1 MKQPFGNIVLC
12 NMIIGNKKCIKTFQ
26 EIVDKCKCLRYNN
39 ICVVGSA
46 ELHIGRG

>member
-1 MKQPFGNIVLC
+1 
-12 NMIIGNKKCIKTFQ
+12 MITKEKRQKKKNKKCFKRFQ